1 MEEKVFIKEK
11 KGTPI
16 VIIALVV
23 ALIGGLL
30 GSLFTYFVVE
40 NKIEAISKGSSGM
53 ISTKYEIEYAEKEY
67 SLVIAIKDKETDGY
81 IIELNEPTL
90 SNEIMHLNQ
99 EEISNYSWEE
109 AVASNTLKDED
120 DNNTF
125 AEAYSRQL
133 DMIFG

>member
-1 MEEKVFIKEK
+1 MIKISIIVPVYNVEKYLSEC
-11 KGTPI
+11 
-16 VIIALVV
+16 LDS
-23 ALIGGLL
+23 LL
-30 GSLFTYFVVE
+30 NQTL
-40 NKIEAISKGSSGM
+40 K
-53 ISTKYEIEYAEKEY
+53 EIEIILVDDESTDQSPIICNQYAEKDS

-109 AVASNTLKDED
+109 VVASNTLKDED

>member
-1 MEEKVFIKEK
+1 MH
-11 KGTPI
+11 
-16 VIIALVV
+16 
-23 ALIGGLL
+23 
-30 GSLFTYFVVE
+30 LFE
-40 NKIEAISKGSSGM
+40 D
-53 ISTKYEIEYAEKEY
+53 KYEIEYAEKEY